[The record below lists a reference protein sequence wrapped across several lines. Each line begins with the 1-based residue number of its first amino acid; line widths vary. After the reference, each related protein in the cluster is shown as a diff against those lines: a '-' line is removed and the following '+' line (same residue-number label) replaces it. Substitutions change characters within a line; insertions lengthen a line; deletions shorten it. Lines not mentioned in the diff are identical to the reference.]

1 MNCLVFRKQIVA
13 APRGITA
20 EMSAHRISCPQC
32 AAFAAHVEQ
41 LEVTLTEA
49 AAVSPPEGLANRILL
64 RRSLVDGQPVIAPSR
79 RRFLALA
86 ASVAAATTGLGAWL
100 QWRRATEPLNDE
112 IARELVAH
120 LLAAHPPGLGA
131 TAHLVRETEVTE
143 LLARA
148 GFAARTS
155 LGRVENAWP
164 CTFRD
169 QPIAHLVLSRAT
181 GPVTALVLP
190 LALADRAHPFTGPQ
204 VNGLITPCAHGV
216 LALLATADSEL
227 DTIAARLTGA
237 LVPA

>member
-1 MNCLVFRKQIVA
+1 MNCLVFRKQIIV
-13 APRGITA
+13 APRGSIP
-20 EMSAHRISCPQC
+20 EMSEHRTSCPQC
-32 AAFAAHVEQ
+32 AAFAVHVER

-49 AAVSPPEGLANRILL
+49 AFVSPPEGLANRILL
-64 RRSLVDGQPVIAPSR
+64 RRSLVDGQPVSAPAR

-86 ASVAAATTGLGAWL
+86 ASVAAASAGLGAWL
-100 QWRRATEPLNDE
+100 QWRRATEPLNAD

-120 LLAAHPPGLGA
+120 LLKAHPPGLGA
-131 TAHLVRETEVTE
+131 AAHLVSETEVAE

-169 QPIAHLVLSRAT
+169 QPIAHLVLPFAT

-190 LALADRAHPFTGPQ
+190 LALADRAHPFAGPQ
-204 VNGLITPCAHGV
+204 LKGLITPCAHGV
-216 LALLATADSEL
+216 LALLAAPDFEL
-227 DTIAARLTGA
+227 SAIAARLSGA
-237 LVPA
+237 LVAA